1 MLSHLK
7 KYPFSLC
14 VVVVIFYLSFFTP
27 PQTDMDPIP
36 GIDKLAHL
44 CMYDGLCTLI
54 WIEYLRSH
62 RTLQTVKIWVWGIIA
77 PILLSGA
84 IELLQA
90 YCTDHRGGEWMDFAA
105 NSTGVILATLIGYY
119 LLRPWLWRKK

>member
-44 CMYDGLCTLI
+44 CMYGGLCTLI

-105 NSTGVILATLIGYY
+105 NSTGVILATLTGYY